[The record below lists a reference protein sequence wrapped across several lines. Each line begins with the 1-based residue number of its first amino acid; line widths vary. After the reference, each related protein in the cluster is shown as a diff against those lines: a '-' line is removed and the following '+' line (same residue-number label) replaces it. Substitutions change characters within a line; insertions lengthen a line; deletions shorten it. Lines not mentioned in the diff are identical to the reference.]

1 MEVDGMEVDGMEDS
15 EDSYVVV
22 LTTVGTKQFA
32 GDLASSI
39 VSARLAACVQ
49 IQAVQSVYRWKGE
62 VRSEPEWLLAIKT
75 TSAKAAEL
83 ARHIRANHSYETP
96 EIVQV
101 PIAGG
106 SQEYLGWIAESVR

>member
-1 MEVDGMEVDGMEDS
+1 MDET
-15 EDSYVVV
+15 YIIV

-32 GDLASSI
+32 NDLAHSI

-49 IQAVQSVYRWKGE
+49 IQSVQSVYRWKGE

-75 TSAKAAEL
+75 TDRRYADLEQ
-83 ARHIRANHSYETP
+83 HIRANHSYETP
-96 EIVQV
+96 EIVRV

-106 SQEYLGWIAESVR
+106 SQEYLAWIGESVG